1 MYIPRECILLCNV
14 FNHMY
19 VHRSIHRDNLPYVE
33 LLYNTGYHMYL
44 EQNNEI
50 NRSTPI
56 IPIPVP
62 KRSKRIVKQS
72 LKEQTISKSQRPPAD
87 NKHTSRNH

>member
-1 MYIPRECILLCNV
+1 MYTLHHCTIGNV
-14 FNHMY
+14 FNNMY
-19 VHRSIHRDNLPYVE
+19 NTHRSIHRDNLPYVE

-62 KRSKRIVKQS
+62 KRSKRIVKQP
-72 LKEQTISKSQRPPAD
+72 LKEQTISKIQRPPAD